1 MSDAQ
6 PAYLRKQVDEHGH
19 RILSTSD
26 RAVRERDKRALR
38 AVLRARAKAETARR
52 LAVLEGDAPRELDRT
67 PEGSGHLRA
76 QRPRTGGEG
85 APDAGDQPTTG
96 SGCGRGR
103 PPLIDPDVPPWLTA
117 LARSLADELPLLD
130 PKFSSL
136 LAKAV
141 LKQAAKMP
149 EREVVSALNVC
160 TTMAAKSKLM
170 QGKGLTKDI
179 DPLSE
184 IRDWFKQSTLVESP
198 VEADTEPSE
207 EALLPDDPL
216 AEVYDGPENDG
227 ESRQVQTDEA
237 LPDEGA
243 TELRSAEVE
252 QHTLTGDGL

>member
-6 PAYLRKQVDEHGH
+6 PAFLRKKLDEHGR
-19 RILSTSD
+19 RILSDSK
-26 RAVRERDKRALR
+26 RAVAERDKRALR

-52 LAVLEGDAPRELDRT
+52 LAVLAGDVPRELDR
-67 PEGSGHLRA
+67 PAEIAGHVRVE
-76 QRPRTGGEG
+76 RSRTGGEG
-85 APDAGDQPTTG
+85 APDAGDQPAT
-96 SGCGRGR
+96 SGGRGRGR

-160 TTMAAKSKLM
+160 TTMAAKAKLM

-184 IRDWFKQSTLVESP
+184 IRDWFKQSTLVEPAGEADTGQSEEAVLPEDLLTEVDDGEGLFQEQAHDGREREPRPEDADVSDRDAP
-198 VEADTEPSE
+198 VEA
-207 EALLPDDPL
+207 
-216 AEVYDGPENDG
+216 G
-227 ESRQVQTDEA
+227 
-237 LPDEGA
+237 
-243 TELRSAEVE
+243 
-252 QHTLTGDGL
+252 GL